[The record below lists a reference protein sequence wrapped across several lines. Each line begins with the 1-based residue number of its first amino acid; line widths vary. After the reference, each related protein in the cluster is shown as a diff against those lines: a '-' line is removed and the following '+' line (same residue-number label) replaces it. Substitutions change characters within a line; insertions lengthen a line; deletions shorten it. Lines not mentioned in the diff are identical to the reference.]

1 MIVKIIQD
9 VGNKLEVKADKLQ
22 ETLSKE
28 IQDLRIKQVEMQ
40 NTTAKIKKKN
50 SLEATKSSI
59 QEAEDWVNEVEDRLV
74 ETTGS

>member
-28 IQDLRIKQVEMQ
+28 IQDLRIKQVEMW
-40 NTTAKIKKKN
+40 NTLTEIKKN
-50 SLEATKSSI
+50 IIRSNNRRT
-59 QEAEDWVNEVEDRLV
+59 QEAENK
-74 ETTGS
+74 

>member
-28 IQDLRIKQVEMQ
+28 IQDLRIKQVEMRKTLTEMKKKSLET
-40 NTTAKIKKKN
+40 TTAEHRRQKTSK
-50 SLEATKSSI
+50 
-59 QEAEDWVNEVEDRLV
+59 
-74 ETTGS
+74 